1 MCAESYLA
9 QDKLFMEFFD
19 MAKVEMKAQS
29 KTRAAKSRKMR
40 QKGEDLMKD
49 LALSSAEVENIFD
62 LLEEELPEL
71 WKTAQES
78 VTSQRKYAPIQ
89 NEEDLNCTLI
99 AVQKHGPMTLEE
111 IGKRH
116 HISTVRAKQIVDAT
130 LLKLKKTL
138 LRENTI

>member
-1 MCAESYLA
+1 MKDCAKDCYLA
-9 QDKLFMEFFD
+9 K
-19 MAKVEMKAQS
+19 KVC
-29 KTRAAKSRKMR
+29 
-40 QKGEDLMKD
+40 
-49 LALSSAEVENIFD
+49 VN
-62 LLEEELPEL
+62 EECRLHID
-71 WKTAQES
+71 
-78 VTSQRKYAPIQ
+78 Y
-89 NEEDLNCTLI
+89 EEDLNCTLI